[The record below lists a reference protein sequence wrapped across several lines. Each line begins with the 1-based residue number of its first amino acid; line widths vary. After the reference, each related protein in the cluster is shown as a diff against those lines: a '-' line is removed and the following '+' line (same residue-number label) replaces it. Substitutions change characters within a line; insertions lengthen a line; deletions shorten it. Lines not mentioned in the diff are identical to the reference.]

1 MPSIVVS
8 CWAPH
13 FEWTLCFA
21 SWCFSPHK
29 AVAQT
34 SSSVQSFSRVW
45 LFATPWTAACQA
57 SLSFTSSQRL
67 LKLMSIKLVMPS
79 NHLILCH
86 PLHLLPSI
94 FPRIKVFSNESA
106 LHIRWPKSWSFSFSI
121 SPSNDWSPCSPR
133 DSQVF
138 SNNPSSKASMVVG
151 VTNLQN
157 KKSENLSCPNPQTVD
172 TFRTLGSI
180 PSHSL
185 SPMLFI
191 LMYFTI
197 TYFWTKVGFSNLTAV
212 YPFPP

>member
-106 LHIRWPKSWSFSFSI
+106 LRIRWPKDWSFSFSI
-121 SPSNDWSPCSPR
+121 NPSNECSRLISFRLDWFDLLSVRGTLNSILLHHSPKTSIFWCS
-133 DSQVF
+133 SF
-138 SNNPSSKASMVVG
+138 FISS
-151 VTNLQN
+151 
-157 KKSENLSCPNPQTVD
+157 
-172 TFRTLGSI
+172 F
-180 PSHSL
+180 
-185 SPMLFI
+185 
-191 LMYFTI
+191 
-197 TYFWTKVGFSNLTAV
+197 
-212 YPFPP
+212 